1 MQIRAFLLSFILLT
15 GCTYIP
21 DDIEP
26 VKAFDINRFLGQ
38 WYEVARLDHSFE
50 SGLSNVTATYEMRK
64 DQGINVVNR
73 GFSADK
79 EQWSEAIGKAYFV
92 DKTDVGHLKV
102 SFWGPFYS
110 SYVVFELGD
119 NYDYAFVSGYNK
131 DYLWLLSRTPQVDPS
146 IMKKF
151 LADAKKKGFDTSKL
165 IMVEHS

>member
-1 MQIRAFLLSFILLT
+1 MQIRALLLSLILLT
-15 GCTYIP
+15 GCTHTP

>member
-1 MQIRAFLLSFILLT
+1 MKIRAILLSAFLLA

-21 DDIEP
+21 DSVEP
-26 VKAFDINRFLGQ
+26 VKSFDLTRFLGQ

-50 SGLSNVTATYEMRK
+50 SGLSNVTATYELRD

-73 GFSADK
+73 GFSAEK

-110 SYVVFELGD
+110 SYVIFELGE
-119 NYDYAFVSGYNK
+119 NYDYAFVSGYNT
-131 DYLWLLSRTPQVDPS
+131 DYLWLLSRTPQVDPN

-151 LADAKKKGFDTSKL
+151 ITAAKAKGFDTSTL
-165 IMVEHS
+165 IRVEQ